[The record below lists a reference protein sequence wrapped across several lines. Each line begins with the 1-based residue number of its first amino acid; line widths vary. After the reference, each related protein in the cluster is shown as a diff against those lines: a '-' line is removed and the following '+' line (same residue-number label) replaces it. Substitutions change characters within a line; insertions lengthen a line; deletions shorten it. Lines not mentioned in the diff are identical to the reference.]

1 MIRAGYSL
9 WQFPAVLKSEA
20 WYLLFLTGLRFDLAL
35 IGGLLLVPVILAPIL
50 GMIGVTRL
58 ISKSL
63 LIIWLMFALGFI
75 LITEF
80 VTPYFIL
87 ENGVRP
93 DLAILAVTDEPII
106 SAMGFVSKHF
116 VPALIGLLL
125 IVMIFLAYGHRLE
138 VSRLLRYRLSVWSSL
153 ALVILGAAACL
164 LAIRS
169 EYDPGK
175 AALSPNNSLITTET
189 LINEISMN
197 TGYKLAYSAIQPY
210 FVK

>member
-87 ENGVRP
+87 EKWRAARSCHPRGYRRTHHFCYGVC
-93 DLAILAVTDEPII
+93 IQ
-106 SAMGFVSKHF
+106 
-116 VPALIGLLL
+116 ALC
-125 IVMIFLAYGHRLE
+125 
-138 VSRLLRYRLSVWSSL
+138 SRAYRLT
-153 ALVILGAAACL
+153 AYCDDFLGLRPQA
-164 LAIRS
+164 
-169 EYDPGK
+169 
-175 AALSPNNSLITTET
+175 
-189 LINEISMN
+189 
-197 TGYKLAYSAIQPY
+197 
-210 FVK
+210 